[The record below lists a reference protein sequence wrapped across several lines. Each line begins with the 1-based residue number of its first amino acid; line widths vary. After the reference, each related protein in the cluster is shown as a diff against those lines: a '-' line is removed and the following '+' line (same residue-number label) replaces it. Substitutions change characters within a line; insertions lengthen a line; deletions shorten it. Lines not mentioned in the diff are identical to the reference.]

1 MERAKTKSKFAKIIF
16 FLIFVSMQIFAQDIN
31 YEDIAAN
38 ATTQE
43 IQRLFNNNSSLKKQT
58 FGENKE
64 TFLMLALRNNRSKDV
79 ISACILA
86 GSNVKAKTKDKKTPI
101 MIASQYNTYTEV
113 LDTLIKSGTKVGSET
128 KKRVQ
133 AKDSYQ
139 KTAFDYARLNKNP
152 EIYDLLLKYASDP
165 AEDEKAKLAAKN
177 AKKNKSTENQ
187 KSSQTVKEEIPET
200 SSQNESLPNNPQE
213 NLNEI
218 PENSAEIQKN
228 QIPEQ
233 ENQNLQQ
240 NQKLTQEENL
250 PRVSSNNT
258 SPVYP
263 AENNLKQSQNSQNQ
277 NSSLNSENLSDSANL
292 NTSSSTNSENQQNQQ
307 LNSENSNQSTN
318 LEEIA
323 KLEAEKNA
331 REQELKLNT
340 QKAQIK
346 QYTQTFLYDYAE
358 EPDEEPEITQK
369 SYKIENP
376 NLADS
381 NGVTLLMKAAKA
393 GNDWDIKNLIN
404 SGADVQMRDKD
415 GWTALMYAVR
425 YQNSLEILNILI
437 QNGAYVRVRNKYN
450 ATPLLLA
457 ADYTQNPQILEL
469 LLANRSVNEEEVFKS
484 FIFAITGTAGEEHI
498 KMAKVQLY
506 LDKEIQINRI
516 WKGKTPLMYAAEYGS
531 STSVIQQLL
540 DNGAKPGIKDAEG
553 KTAFD
558 YAKTNSR
565 LKHDNTYWALNSSAK

>member
-43 IQRLFNNNSSLKKQT
+43 IQRLFYNNSSLKKQT

-64 TFLMLALRNNRSKDV
+64 TFLMLALKNNRSKDV

-139 KTAFDYARLNKNP
+139 KTAFDYAKLNKNP
-152 EIYDLLLKYASDP
+152 EIYDLLLKYANDP

-177 AKKNKSTENQ
+177 AKKNKSTKNPQ
-187 KSSQTVKEEIPET
+187 SSQTVKEEIPEAT
-200 SSQNESLPNNPQE
+200 LQNESLPNNPQE

-233 ENQNLQQ
+233 QNQNLM
-240 NQKLTQEENL
+240 QEENL

-263 AENNLKQSQNSQNQ
+263 AESNLNQSQNSQNQ
-277 NSSLNSENLSDSANL
+277 NLSQNSENLPDFTNL
-292 NTSSSTNSENQQNQQ
+292 STSSNT
-307 LNSENSNQSTN
+307 NSENSNQSTN

-358 EPDEEPEITQK
+358 EPEEEPEITQK

-484 FIFAITGTAGEEHI
+484 FIFAITGTVGEEHI

>member
-1 MERAKTKSKFAKIIF
+1 MKKPKSKFVRIIF
-16 FLIFVSMQIFAQDIN
+16 LMIFVSMQIFAQDIN
-31 YEDIAAN
+31 YEDIASN
-38 ATTQE
+38 ATAQE

-64 TFLMLALRNNRSKDV
+64 TFLMLAIKNNRSQDV

-86 GSNVKAKTKDKKTPI
+86 GSNVMAKTKDKKTPI
-101 MIASQYNTYTEV
+101 MIAAQYNTSTEV
-113 LDTLIKSGTKVGSET
+113 LNTLIKSGVKVGSAT

-133 AKDSYQ
+133 LKDSSK
-139 KTAFDYARLNKNP
+139 KTAFDYAKLNKNP

-165 AEDEKAKLAAKN
+165 AEDEKAKLVAKN
-177 AKKNKSTENQ
+177 AKKNKSNEKEQTVNEENKQIESSSDLTEN
-187 KSSQTVKEEIPET
+187 SSQV
-200 SSQNESLPNNPQE
+200 PNNSSE
-213 NLNEI
+213 N
-218 PENSAEIQKN
+218 
-228 QIPEQ
+228 
-233 ENQNLQQ
+233 ENQNLEQ
-240 NQKLTQEENL
+240 NQQTNRTNIEENL
-250 PRVSSNNT
+250 PRVSSN
-258 SPVYP
+258 SSSV
-263 AENNLKQSQNSQNQ
+263 SNSNE
-277 NSSLNSENLSDSANL
+277 NSSENILSETLNFENSNL
-292 NTSSSTNSENQQNQQ
+292 PNSENQQNQQ
-307 LNSENSNQSTN
+307 INSTN
-318 LEEIA
+318 LNQNFEEIA
-323 KLEAEKNA
+323 NFQSGNTEKDAEKTA
-331 REQELKLNT
+331 TEQKLNT

-358 EPDEEPEITQK
+358 EPPENEEISQK

-393 GNDWDIKNLIN
+393 GNDWDIKNLIA

-457 ADYTQNPQILEL
+457 ADYSQNPQILEL
-469 LLANRSVNEEEVFKS
+469 LLTNRSINEDEVFKS

-506 LDKEIQINRI
+506 LDREIQLNRI

>member
-1 MERAKTKSKFAKIIF
+1 MKKPKSKFVRIIF
-16 FLIFVSMQIFAQDIN
+16 LMIFVSMQIFAQDIN
-31 YEDIAAN
+31 YEDIASN
-38 ATTQE
+38 ATAQE

-64 TFLMLALRNNRSKDV
+64 TFLMLAIKNNRSQDV

-86 GSNVKAKTKDKKTPI
+86 GSNVMAKTKDKKTPI
-101 MIASQYNTYTEV
+101 MIAAQYNTSTEV
-113 LDTLIKSGTKVGSET
+113 LNTLIKSGVKVGSAT

-133 AKDSYQ
+133 LKDSSK
-139 KTAFDYARLNKNP
+139 KTAFDYAKLNKNP

-165 AEDEKAKLAAKN
+165 AEDEKAKLVAKN
-177 AKKNKSTENQ
+177 AKKNKSNEKEQTVNEENKQIESSSDLTEN
-187 KSSQTVKEEIPET
+187 SSQV
-200 SSQNESLPNNPQE
+200 PNNSSE
-213 NLNEI
+213 N
-218 PENSAEIQKN
+218 
-228 QIPEQ
+228 
-233 ENQNLQQ
+233 ENQNLEQ
-240 NQKLTQEENL
+240 NQQTNRTNIEENL
-250 PRVSSNNT
+250 PRVSSN
-258 SPVYP
+258 SSSV
-263 AENNLKQSQNSQNQ
+263 SNSNE
-277 NSSLNSENLSDSANL
+277 NSSENILSETLNFENSNL
-292 NTSSSTNSENQQNQQ
+292 PNSENQQNQQ
-307 LNSENSNQSTN
+307 INSTN
-318 LEEIA
+318 LNQNFEEIA
-323 KLEAEKNA
+323 NFQSGNTEKDAEKTA
-331 REQELKLNT
+331 TEQKLNT

-358 EPDEEPEITQK
+358 EPPENEEISQK

-393 GNDWDIKNLIN
+393 GNDWDIKNLIA

>member
-1 MERAKTKSKFAKIIF
+1 MERAKTKSKLAKIIF

-31 YEDIAAN
+31 YEDIASN

-64 TFLMLALRNNRSKDV
+64 TFLMLALKNNRSKDV

-177 AKKNKSTENQ
+177 AKKNKSTENPQ
-187 KSSQTVKEEIPET
+187 SSQTVKEEIPEAT
-200 SSQNESLPNNPQE
+200 LQNESLPNNPQE
-213 NLNEI
+213 NLNGI
-218 PENSAEIQKN
+218 PENSAEIQEN

-233 ENQNLQQ
+233 QNQNLM
-240 NQKLTQEENL
+240 QEENL

-258 SPVYP
+258 SPVYL
-263 AENNLKQSQNSQNQ
+263 AESNLNQSQNSQNQ
-277 NSSLNSENLSDSANL
+277 NSSQNSENLPDSENL
-292 NTSSSTNSENQQNQQ
+292 STSS
-307 LNSENSNQSTN
+307 STN

-358 EPDEEPEITQK
+358 EPEEEPEITQK

-393 GNDWDIKNLIN
+393 GNDWDIKNLIA

-484 FIFAITGTAGEEHI
+484 FIFAITGTVGEEHI

>member
-1 MERAKTKSKFAKIIF
+1 MKKPKSKFVRIIF
-16 FLIFVSMQIFAQDIN
+16 LMIFVSMQIFAQDIN
-31 YEDIAAN
+31 YEDIASN
-38 ATTQE
+38 ATAQE

-64 TFLMLALRNNRSKDV
+64 TFLMLAIKNNRSQDV

-86 GSNVKAKTKDKKTPI
+86 GSNVMAKTKDKKTPI
-101 MIASQYNTYTEV
+101 MIAAQYNTSTEV
-113 LDTLIKSGTKVGSET
+113 LNTLIKSGVKVGSAT

-133 AKDSYQ
+133 LKDSSK
-139 KTAFDYARLNKNP
+139 KTAFDYAKLNKNP

-165 AEDEKAKLAAKN
+165 AEDEKAKLVAKN
-177 AKKNKSTENQ
+177 AKKNKSNEKEQTVNEENKQIESSSDLTEN
-187 KSSQTVKEEIPET
+187 SSQV
-200 SSQNESLPNNPQE
+200 PNNSSE
-213 NLNEI
+213 N
-218 PENSAEIQKN
+218 
-228 QIPEQ
+228 
-233 ENQNLQQ
+233 ENQNLEQ
-240 NQKLTQEENL
+240 NQQTNRTNIEENL
-250 PRVSSNNT
+250 PRVSSN
-258 SPVYP
+258 SSSV
-263 AENNLKQSQNSQNQ
+263 SNSNE
-277 NSSLNSENLSDSANL
+277 NSSENILSETLNFENSNL
-292 NTSSSTNSENQQNQQ
+292 PNSENQQNQQ
-307 LNSENSNQSTN
+307 INSTN
-318 LEEIA
+318 LNQNFEEIA
-323 KLEAEKNA
+323 NFQSGNTEKDAEKTA
-331 REQELKLNT
+331 TEQKLNT

-358 EPDEEPEITQK
+358 EPPENEEISQK

-393 GNDWDIKNLIN
+393 GNDWDIKNLIA

-457 ADYTQNPQILEL
+457 ADYSQNPQILEL
-469 LLANRSVNEEEVFKS
+469 LLTNRSINEDEVFKS
-484 FIFAITGTAGEEHI
+484 FIFAITGTVGEEHI

-506 LDKEIQINRI
+506 LDREIQLNRI

>member
-1 MERAKTKSKFAKIIF
+1 MERAKTKSKLAKIIF

-31 YEDIAAN
+31 YEDIASN

-64 TFLMLALRNNRSKDV
+64 TFLMLALKNNRSKDV

-177 AKKNKSTENQ
+177 AKKNKSTENPQ
-187 KSSQTVKEEIPET
+187 SSQTVKEEIPEAT
-200 SSQNESLPNNPQE
+200 LQNESLPNNPQE
-213 NLNEI
+213 NLNVI
-218 PENSAEIQKN
+218 PENSAEIQEN

-233 ENQNLQQ
+233 QNQNLM
-240 NQKLTQEENL
+240 QEENL

-258 SPVYP
+258 SPVYL
-263 AENNLKQSQNSQNQ
+263 AESNLNQSQNSQNQ
-277 NSSLNSENLSDSANL
+277 NSSQNSENLPDSENL
-292 NTSSSTNSENQQNQQ
+292 STSS
-307 LNSENSNQSTN
+307 STN

-358 EPDEEPEITQK
+358 EPEEEPEITQK

-393 GNDWDIKNLIN
+393 GNDWDIKNLIA

-484 FIFAITGTAGEEHI
+484 FIFAITGTVGEEHI

>member
-1 MERAKTKSKFAKIIF
+1 MKKSKFVRIIF
-16 FLIFVSMQIFAQDIN
+16 LMIFVSMQIFAQDIN
-31 YEDIAAN
+31 YEDIASN
-38 ATTQE
+38 ATAQE

-64 TFLMLALRNNRSKDV
+64 TFLMLAVKNNRSQDV

-86 GSNVKAKTKDKKTPI
+86 GSNVMAKTKDKKTPI
-101 MIASQYNTYTEV
+101 MIAAQYNTSTEV
-113 LDTLIKSGTKVGSET
+113 LNTLIKSGVKVGSAT

-133 AKDSYQ
+133 LKDSSK
-139 KTAFDYARLNKNP
+139 KTAFDYAKLNKNP

-165 AEDEKAKLAAKN
+165 AEDEKAKLVAKN
-177 AKKNKSTENQ
+177 AKKNKSNEKEQTVNEENKQIESSSDLTEN
-187 KSSQTVKEEIPET
+187 SSQV
-200 SSQNESLPNNPQE
+200 PNN
-213 NLNEI
+213 
-218 PENSAEIQKN
+218 SS
-228 QIPEQ
+228 
-233 ENQNLQQ
+233 ENQNQNLEQ
-240 NQKLTQEENL
+240 NQQTNRTNIEENL
-250 PRVSSNNT
+250 PRVSS
-258 SPVYP
+258 
-263 AENNLKQSQNSQNQ
+263 
-277 NSSLNSENLSDSANL
+277 
-292 NTSSSTNSENQQNQQ
+292 TSSSVSNSNENSSENILSETLNFENSNLPNSENQQNQQ
-307 LNSENSNQSTN
+307 INSTN
-318 LEEIA
+318 LNQNFEEIA
-323 KLEAEKNA
+323 NFQSGNTEKDAEKTA
-331 REQELKLNT
+331 TEQKLNT

-358 EPDEEPEITQK
+358 EPPENEEISQK

-393 GNDWDIKNLIN
+393 GNDWDIKNLIA

-425 YQNSLEILNILI
+425 YQNSLEIINLLI
-437 QNGAYVRVRNKYN
+437 QNGAYIRVRNKYN

-457 ADYTQNPQILEL
+457 ADYSQNPQILEL
-469 LLANRSVNEEEVFKS
+469 LLTNRSINEEEVFKS

-506 LDKEIQINRI
+506 LDREIQLNRI

-540 DNGAKPGIKDAEG
+540 DNGAKPGIKDTEG

>member
-1 MERAKTKSKFAKIIF
+1 MKKAKSKFARIIF
-16 FLIFVSMQIFAQDIN
+16 FMIFISMQIFAQDIN

-38 ATTQE
+38 ATAQE

-64 TFLMLALRNNRSKDV
+64 TFLMLALKNNRSQDV

-86 GSNVKAKTKDKKTPI
+86 GSNVMAKTKDKKTPI
-101 MIASQYNTYTEV
+101 MIASQYNTSTEV
-113 LDTLIKSGTKVGSET
+113 LNTLIKSGVKVGSAT

-133 AKDSYQ
+133 QKDSSK
-139 KTAFDYARLNKNP
+139 KTAFDYAKLNKNP

-165 AEDEKAKLAAKN
+165 AEDEKAKLATKN

-187 KSSQTVKEEIPET
+187 QISNQETEQIEQIEISSNDLT
-200 SSQNESLPNNPQE
+200 E
-213 NLNEI
+213 NLNQNVNND
-218 PENSAEIQKN
+218 ENTT
-228 QIPEQ
+228 
-233 ENQNLQQ
+233 NQNLEQ
-240 NQKLTQEENL
+240 NQQVNMEETL
-250 PRVSSNNT
+250 PRVSSNST
-258 SPVYP
+258 SPIFNSASQTDSSS
-263 AENNLKQSQNSQNQ
+263 AENNLSETQNF
-277 NSSLNSENLSDSANL
+277 ENLTSNL
-292 NTSSSTNSENQQNQQ
+292 PNSENQQNEQA
-307 LNSENSNQSTN
+307 NSTN
-318 LEEIA
+318 LNQNIEEIA
-323 KLEAEKNA
+323 KVDAEKNA
-331 REQELKLNT
+331 NEQKLNT

-358 EPDEEPEITQK
+358 EPPENEEINQK

-393 GNDWDIKNLIN
+393 GNDWDIKNLIA
-404 SGADVQMRDKD
+404 SGADIQMRDKD

-425 YQNSLEILNILI
+425 YQNSLEIVNLLI
-437 QNGAYVRVRNKYN
+437 QNGAYIRVRNKYN

-457 ADYTQNPQILEL
+457 ADYSQNPQILEL
-469 LLANRSVNEEEVFKS
+469 LLTNRSINEDEVFKS
-484 FIFAITGTAGEEHI
+484 FIFAITGTVGEEHI

-506 LDKEIQINRI
+506 LDREIQLNRI

>member
-1 MERAKTKSKFAKIIF
+1 MKKAKSKFARIIF
-16 FLIFVSMQIFAQDIN
+16 LMIFISMQIFAQDIN
-31 YEDIAAN
+31 YEDIATN
-38 ATTQE
+38 ATAQE

-64 TFLMLALRNNRSKDV
+64 TFLMLALKNNRSQDV

-86 GSNVKAKTKDKKTPI
+86 GSNVMAKTKDKKTPI
-101 MIASQYNTYTEV
+101 MIASQYNTSTEV
-113 LDTLIKSGTKVGSET
+113 LNTLIKSGVKVGSAT

-133 AKDSYQ
+133 QKDSSK
-139 KTAFDYARLNKNP
+139 KTAFDYAKLNKNP

-177 AKKNKSTENQ
+177 AKKNKSNEKQQTVNEENKQIESSSDLTETLSQVPNNSNENENQ
-187 KSSQTVKEEIPET
+187 V
-200 SSQNESLPNNPQE
+200 L
-213 NLNEI
+213 
-218 PENSAEIQKN
+218 
-228 QIPEQ
+228 EQ
-233 ENQNLQQ
+233 ENQNLEQNQQ
-240 NQKLTQEENL
+240 NNQQIIIEENL
-250 PRVSSNNT
+250 PRVSS
-258 SPVYP
+258 
-263 AENNLKQSQNSQNQ
+263 
-277 NSSLNSENLSDSANL
+277 
-292 NTSSSTNSENQQNQQ
+292 TSSSVSNSNENSTENILSETLNFKNSNSNLPNSENQQNQQ
-307 LNSENSNQSTN
+307 VNSTNSNQN
-318 LEEIA
+318 LEEITNFQS
-323 KLEAEKNA
+323 ETTEKNA
-331 REQELKLNT
+331 EKIATEQRLNT

-358 EPDEEPEITQK
+358 EPTENEEINQK

-393 GNDWDIKNLIN
+393 GNDWDIKNLIA

-425 YQNSLEILNILI
+425 YQNSLEIVNLLI
-437 QNGAYVRVRNKYN
+437 QNGAYIRVRNKYN

-457 ADYTQNPQILEL
+457 ADYSQNPQILERL
-469 LLANRSVNEEEVFKS
+469 LTNRSINEDEVFKS
-484 FIFAITGTAGEEHI
+484 FIFAITGTVGEEHI

-506 LDKEIQINRI
+506 LDREIQLNRI